1 MANLLFST
9 AVHWAFS
16 NIVMSYFSP
25 QCIFIQRDGAET
37 FGSSIKRNWR
47 NWWAVSEFTAKLRG
61 WWTIKHLYFNS
72 YFRASRWTIKF
83 LNFIYICIS
92 VLSVFLIVS
101 QEKIQETEFTAKSSP
116 ADGQSSWPK
125 HTYVFVLQLYFRLSL
140 CCICV
145 AFVFPIVPQVEL
157 EKLLGSV
164 WIHGRWTIKL
174 AKTSVILFTVN
185 LSKWPFFHALLW
197 GCPNLWAWTK
207 FNGPIATRRFLT
219 FNKSSLSPN

>member
-9 AVHWAFS
+9 AVHCAFS

-47 NWWAVSEFTAKLRG
+47 NWWAVSEFTAKARW
-61 WWTIKHLYFNS
+61 WWTLKHLHFNS

-125 HTYVFVLQLYFRLSL
+125 HTYVFVFVLQLYFRLSF

-145 AFVFPIVPQVEL
+145 AFVFLIVPQE
-157 EKLLGSV
+157 G
-164 WIHGRWTIKL
+164 
-174 AKTSVILFTVN
+174 KT
-185 LSKWPFFHALLW
+185 
-197 GCPNLWAWTK
+197 
-207 FNGPIATRRFLT
+207 
-219 FNKSSLSPN
+219 